1 MEHFPAQ
8 SPRVGVFRESP
19 GSDIIQSGFLKKLKV
34 KHYNGY
40 SIRILTDGEKTWQA
54 VCKFTY
60 SRLIGF
66 EALLIDRMIYYRI
79 WSYFLIS
86 LYQKISRSLFSKS
99 CCFHA
104 GII

>member
-40 SIRILTDGEKTWQA
+40 ILTDGEKTRQA

-60 SRLIGF
+60 SRLISF
-66 EALLIDRMIYYRI
+66 EALFIDRMIYYKFGVI
-79 WSYFLIS
+79 L
-86 LYQKISRSLFSKS
+86 
-99 CCFHA
+99 
-104 GII
+104 